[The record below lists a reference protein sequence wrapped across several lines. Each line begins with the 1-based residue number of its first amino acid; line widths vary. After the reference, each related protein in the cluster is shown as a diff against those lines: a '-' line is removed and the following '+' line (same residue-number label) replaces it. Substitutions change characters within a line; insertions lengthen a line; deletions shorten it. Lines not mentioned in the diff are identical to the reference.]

1 MSNLVIAAAR
11 NNRYGHEPTKMKQ
24 KSSAFG
30 LGGMAGIDTKFV
42 LFFLALEYGRAGYAL
57 SLDGIVMGISMIMI
71 LVLPYFL
78 PSRYEMP
85 SFSNW
90 LVYRGIVAVAGVAAG
105 IVLGQTT
112 GVLLPEG
119 AGFIPMTLLI
129 MASIVSCYIQFYGLM
144 KLRQAN

>member
-1 MSNLVIAAAR
+1 
-11 NNRYGHEPTKMKQ
+11 MKQ
-24 KSSAFG
+24 KSSAFD
-30 LGGMAGIDTKFV
+30 LGGTAGLDTKFV
-42 LFFLALEYGRAGYAL
+42 LFFLALEYGRAGNGL
-57 SLDGIVMGISMIMI
+57 SLDGAVMGITMIMI
-71 LVLPYFL
+71 LILPYFL

-90 LVYRGIVAVAGVAAG
+90 LAYRGIVAVAGVAAG

-129 MASIVSCYIQFYGLM
+129 MASVVSCYIQFCGLM